1 MERMYDVIIIG
12 GGPAGLAAAVYM
24 ARAQYKTLVIEKEK
38 IGGLITITSEVVNYP
53 GVLKTTGKELTEQMR
68 QQAEGFGAEFL
79 LAEALESKLDCDIK
93 EVRTDKGTFK
103 SLGVIMA
110 MGAVPRQVG
119 FTGESEYR
127 GRGVAYCATCDG
139 EFFTGLDVFV
149 VGGGFAAAEE
159 AIFLTRYARHVT
171 VLVRGDDF
179 TCAGSIADEVK
190 RHEQITVLYNTAM
203 LEVGGGDVLRYAVYE
218 NCRTGE
224 RTRYETG
231 DATFGVF
238 VFAGYVPVGGPLLN
252 GLETDCEGY
261 LVTDMDQK
269 TNLDGVYG
277 AGDLCIKNLR
287 QVVTAVSDGAKA
299 ATSLERYAAQ
309 LHDKLKL
316 PRFAVTKKQIEEPDV
331 KHTEAAAADDG
342 AFISEAIKTQ
352 LTPVFAKFTDDLLL
366 RAALDNSRAAA
377 EIRGFLNELTPLSA
391 HLRWEETGEA
401 VDGLPY
407 IEVCRADGTSLGFRF
422 HGVPGGHEFNSFIV
436 TLYNAA
442 GPGQAI
448 GEEQL
453 AAVKALRGNKKLQV
467 VISLSCT
474 MCPELVMAAGR
485 LAVENAGIETDVFDI
500 NLFPELREQY
510 KIMSVPCLIY
520 NDKVSFGKK
529 NIDELL
535 QLMR

>member
-119 FTGESEYR
+119 FAGESEYR

-316 PRFAVTKKQIEEPDV
+316 PRFAVTKKQIAEPDI

-342 AFISEAIKTQ
+342 AFISEAIRTQ

-377 EIRGFLNELTPLSA
+377 EIRGFLNELTPLST
-391 HLRWEETGEA
+391 HLRWEETGEDA
-401 VDGLPY
+401 AGLPY

>member
-1 MERMYDVIIIG
+1 MEQMYDVIIIG

-38 IGGLITITSEVVNYP
+38 IGGLITITAEVVNYP
-53 GVLKTTGKELTEQMR
+53 GVLKTSGKELTEQMR
-68 QQAEGFGAEFL
+68 LQAESFGAEFL
-79 LAEALESKLDCDIK
+79 LAEALESKLDTDIK

-103 SLGVIMA
+103 ALGVIMA

-119 FTGESEYR
+119 FTGEAGYR

-159 AIFLTRYARHVT
+159 ALFLTRYARHVT

-190 RHEQITVLYNTAM
+190 GHEQITVLYNTVM
-203 LEVGGGDVLRYAVYE
+203 VEVGGGDVLRYAVYE
-218 NCRTGE
+218 NCKTGE
-224 RTRYETG
+224 RIRYETP

-238 VFAGYVPVGGPLLN
+238 VFAGYVPVGGPVLE
-252 GLETDCEGY
+252 GLTTDCEGY
-261 LVTDMDQK
+261 LVTDGDQK

-299 ATSLERYAAQ
+299 AASLEKYAAA
-309 LHDKLKL
+309 LHSKLQL
-316 PRFAVTKKQIEEPDV
+316 PRFEVKKKQVQQSAAAVTP
-331 KHTEAAAADDG
+331 AAAVDDG
-342 AFISEAIKTQ
+342 AFISEAIKGQ
-352 LTPVFAKFTDDLLL
+352 LAPVFNKFTEPLLL
-366 RAALDNSRAAA
+366 RAVLDNSAAAA
-377 EIRGFLNELTPLSA
+377 EIRGFLDELTPLSSYL
-391 HLRWEETGEA
+391 HWEEVADTAEG
-401 VDGLPY
+401 VPY
-407 IEVCRADGTSLGFRF
+407 IEICRADGASTGFRF

-442 GPGQAI
+442 GPGQVISA
-448 GEEQL
+448 EQL
-453 AAVKALRGNKKLQV
+453 AAIRGLAGTKKLQV

-485 LAVENAGIETDVFDI
+485 LAVENSGVEVDVFDI
-500 NLFPELREQY
+500 NLFPGLREQHA
-510 KIMSVPCLIY
+510 IMSVPCIIY
-520 NDKVSFGKK
+520 GGRVSFGKK

-535 QLMR
+535 KLLA

>member
-38 IGGLITITSEVVNYP
+38 IGGLITITSEVANYP

-401 VDGLPY
+401 ADGLPY

-485 LAVENAGIETDVFDI
+485 LAVENDGIEIDVFDI

>member
-1 MERMYDVIIIG
+1 
-12 GGPAGLAAAVYM
+12 
-24 ARAQYKTLVIEKEK
+24 
-38 IGGLITITSEVVNYP
+38 
-53 GVLKTTGKELTEQMR
+53 
-68 QQAEGFGAEFL
+68 
-79 LAEALESKLDCDIK
+79 
-93 EVRTDKGTFK
+93 
-103 SLGVIMA
+103 
-110 MGAVPRQVG
+110 
-119 FTGESEYR
+119 
-127 GRGVAYCATCDG
+127 
-139 EFFTGLDVFV
+139 
-149 VGGGFAAAEE
+149 
-159 AIFLTRYARHVT
+159 
-171 VLVRGDDF
+171 
-179 TCAGSIADEVK
+179 
-190 RHEQITVLYNTAM
+190 M

-218 NCRTGE
+218 NCKTGE
-224 RTRYETG
+224 RTRYETS

-299 ATSLERYAAQ
+299 ATSLEKYAAQ

-316 PRFAVTKKQIEEPDV
+316 PRFAVTKKQITEPAV
-331 KHTEAAAADDG
+331 KQTEAAAADDG

-391 HLRWEETGEA
+391 HLRWEEAGEA
-401 VDGLPY
+401 ANGLPY

-453 AAVKALRGNKKLQV
+453 AAVKALSGRKKLQV

-485 LAVENAGIETDVFDI
+485 LAVENDGIEIDVFDI
-500 NLFPELREQY
+500 NLFPELRKQY

-520 NDKVSFGKK
+520 NDKISFGKK

-535 QLMR
+535 QLIG

>member
-93 EVRTDKGTFK
+93 EVHTDKGTFK

-391 HLRWEETGEA
+391 HLRWEETGET

-485 LAVENAGIETDVFDI
+485 LAVENDGIEIDVFDI

>member
-401 VDGLPY
+401 ADGLPY

>member
-93 EVRTDKGTFK
+93 EVRNDKGTFK

-485 LAVENAGIETDVFDI
+485 LAVENDGIETDVFDI

-535 QLMR
+535 QLIG

>member
-24 ARAQYKTLVIEKEK
+24 ARAKYKTLVIEKEK

-68 QQAEGFGAEFL
+68 LQAESFGAEFL

-218 NCRTGE
+218 KTARPVNVHVMRPV
-224 RTRYETG
+224 TRPS
-231 DATFGVF
+231 A
-238 VFAGYVPVGGPLLN
+238 
-252 GLETDCEGY
+252 Y
-261 LVTDMDQK
+261 LF
-269 TNLDGVYG
+269 
-277 AGDLCIKNLR
+277 
-287 QVVTAVSDGAKA
+287 
-299 ATSLERYAAQ
+299 
-309 LHDKLKL
+309 L
-316 PRFAVTKKQIEEPDV
+316 P
-331 KHTEAAAADDG
+331 G
-342 AFISEAIKTQ
+342 M
-352 LTPVFAKFTDDLLL
+352 
-366 RAALDNSRAAA
+366 
-377 EIRGFLNELTPLSA
+377 FL
-391 HLRWEETGEA
+391 
-401 VDGLPY
+401 
-407 IEVCRADGTSLGFRF
+407 
-422 HGVPGGHEFNSFIV
+422 
-436 TLYNAA
+436 
-442 GPGQAI
+442 
-448 GEEQL
+448 
-453 AAVKALRGNKKLQV
+453 
-467 VISLSCT
+467 
-474 MCPELVMAAGR
+474 
-485 LAVENAGIETDVFDI
+485 
-500 NLFPELREQY
+500 
-510 KIMSVPCLIY
+510 
-520 NDKVSFGKK
+520 
-529 NIDELL
+529 
-535 QLMR
+535 